1 MDKRIIGRLAHDL
14 SRRRSSLLQE
24 VAENQEEMR
33 AVIEQ
38 QESELEESAQ
48 NDRITRVTSR
58 LNERDQQKIRE
69 INIALERIHA
79 GVYGKCKRCGR
90 EIGTK
95 RLRALPTTTLCIE
108 CAAARE
114 RKGRTQSVE
123 EPSERLPIR
132 DRGTDEVGEKP
143 RVREDEDQ
151 E

>member
-1 MDKRIIGRLAHDL
+1 MMDRRIIDQLAQEL
-14 SRRRSSLLQE
+14 NRRRSSLLQE

-38 QESELEESAQ
+38 QETELEESAQ
-48 NDRITRVTSR
+48 KDRITRVTSR

-69 INIALERIHA
+69 INTALDRIKV
-79 GVYGKCKRCGR
+79 GVYGKCQRCGR

-114 RKGRTQSVE
+114 RKGEHLKVE
-123 EPSERLPIR
+123 EPSERFPRR
-132 DRGTDEVGEKP
+132 DRETDEFGESQ
-143 RVREDEDQ
+143 EDE